1 MQVHAAA
8 TDISMGIAKA
18 FLLVRPMQQ
27 RTQGSGVTRSLPF
40 TSLARGVV
48 FRRSEASTVTEAC

>member
-48 FRRSEASTVTEAC
+48 CDGLAGK